1 MERVK
6 KDYELLCLIDKV
18 NIEKYNK
25 FIENLE
31 NILKNEYFE
40 NVKIEEK
47 KWKPAF
53 IIKNLSLGQYLL
65 VNFSTYPEKI
75 QEFKINFLQNESNK
89 ILNRYIL
96 LNLTKE
102 KKIKQY
108 KIKIEKQ
115 ENVK

>member
-47 KWKPAF
+47 K
-53 IIKNLSLGQYLL
+53 
-65 VNFSTYPEKI
+65 
-75 QEFKINFLQNESNK
+75 
-89 ILNRYIL
+89 
-96 LNLTKE
+96 
-102 KKIKQY
+102 
-108 KIKIEKQ
+108 
-115 ENVK
+115 